1 MMQKNTPMMAPVGFE
16 PTHLS
21 IVVFRNQE
29 YKIFTIIVFLVRK
42 LKTTALDHS
51 ATEPESDS
59 LELPYPIS
67 KSKKFWWRKVNLHGC
82 AVPAEGTPRAGT
94 STHRTM
100 LALDEIYL

>member
-1 MMQKNTPMMAPVGFE
+1 MVPVGFE

-51 ATEPESDS
+51 ATAPGSVS
-59 LELPYPIS
+59 FKLPYPIF
-67 KSKKFWWRKVNLHGC
+67 KAKKFWWRKENFHGC
-82 AVPAEGTPRAGT
+82 AVLAEGTPHAGT

-100 LALDEIYL
+100 LALDETYL